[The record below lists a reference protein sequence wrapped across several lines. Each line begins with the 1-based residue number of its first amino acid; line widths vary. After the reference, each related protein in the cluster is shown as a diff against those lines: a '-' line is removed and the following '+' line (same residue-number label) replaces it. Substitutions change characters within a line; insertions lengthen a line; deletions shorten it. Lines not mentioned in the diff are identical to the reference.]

1 MDTRKCAVLL
11 KVLECGSM
19 AGAAASFG
27 YDPSGISR
35 MIASMEKETGFPL
48 LVRGKNGISL
58 SKDGERLFP
67 VIKELAHFGNVYEE
81 TSEQILGVEGG
92 SVLIGSAFYGL
103 YPWLTRVIAGFSDV
117 YPKVDIQILDSYST
131 KLVRDLTEH
140 KVDIAVMSR
149 RKEWEFRW
157 VPLLEDELVVVL
169 PKGHRLAAMAAVP
182 AEELEK
188 EPYIE
193 FLPGEVSDTSLY
205 FDEVG
210 IHPHSKFCQNDIFA
224 SCSLVEAG
232 LGITVDN
239 AVLVKTTPADVE
251 IRPLIPRCVVEI
263 GLALPK
269 RAEMSPAAIRF
280 EEFLVRH
287 IGELEGLGTCFSTF

>member
-1 MDTRKCAVLL
+1 MDTRKCQVLL

-19 AGAAASFG
+19 AGAAEVFG

-35 MIASMEKETGFPL
+35 MIASMERETGFAL

-58 SKDGERLFP
+58 TKGGERLLP
-67 VIKELAHFGNVYEE
+67 VIQEMAHYGGVFDKTAN
-81 TSEQILGVEGG
+81 QILGVEEG
-92 SVLIGSAFYGL
+92 SVMIGSAFYGL
-103 YPWLTRVIAGFSDV
+103 YPWLTRVIAGFSEKH
-117 YPKVDIQILDSYST
+117 PKVDIRILDSYST
-131 KLVRDLTEH
+131 RLVSDLTEH
-140 KVDIAVMSR
+140 KVDVAVISE
-149 RKEWEFRW
+149 RKGDFRW
-157 VPLLEDELVVVL
+157 IPLLEDELVAVL
-169 PKGHRLAAMAAVP
+169 PHGHRLADLEAVP

-205 FDEVG
+205 FEKVG
-210 IHPHSKFCQNDIFA
+210 VNPHSRYCQNDIFA
-224 SCSLVEAG
+224 SCALVEAG

-239 AVLVKTTPADVE
+239 AVLVKTTAADVV
-251 IRPLIPRCVVEI
+251 IRPLVPRHAVTI

-280 EEFLVRH
+280 EEYVLSH
-287 IGELEGLGTCFSTF
+287 LDGLEALGTSFSSF